1 MAEQR
6 PNGRI
11 KGFFSDRLKPF
22 VEITRKYKTPRIKM
36 TRQVRWA
43 LLLLR
48 IYLIVM
54 VLILGYKF
62 FTTINGG

>member
-1 MAEQR
+1 MTEQR

-11 KGFFSDRLKPF
+11 RGFFSDRFKPF

-62 FTTINGG
+62 FTTVNGG

>member
-1 MAEQR
+1 MAR
-6 PNGRI
+6 PQSKGRI
-11 KGFFSDRLKPF
+11 KSFFHDGLRPF
-22 VEITRKYKTPRIKM
+22 AEITRKYKTPRIKM

-62 FTTINGG
+62 FTTVNGG